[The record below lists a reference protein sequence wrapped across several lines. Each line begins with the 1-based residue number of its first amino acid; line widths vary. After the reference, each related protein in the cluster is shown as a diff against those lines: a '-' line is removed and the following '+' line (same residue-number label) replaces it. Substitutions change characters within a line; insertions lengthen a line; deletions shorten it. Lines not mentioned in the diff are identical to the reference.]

1 LRRRRTPGRAPF
13 DFSTVSGTVRGVI
26 ASARLYEW
34 APSLAVA
41 WRRLLQWVATTAGV
55 HLEIVESSSLSL
67 DELWARDDLGCVF
80 MCGYPYALRE
90 HRPALLAAPVPSPAR
105 FGGRAVYVS
114 DFIVAA
120 DSAYRTLED
129 TFGHRIAF
137 STEHSQS
144 GYNGPRHHLL
154 RWQRPQLFAEVKGP
168 YVRQRAVIQAVLDG
182 EADVAAIDGYAHDL
196 LRRHDP
202 PTAGRLRVVATTD
215 PAPSPPLVAS
225 PAMAPADRAR
235 ITDALLAAHQA
246 PELTGVL
253 ADLLLSRF
261 TRVAPDDFQVLLDW
275 QHAAETAGY
284 PKLR

>member
-1 LRRRRTPGRAPF
+1 MIAPRGRAAVV
-13 DFSTVSGTVRGVI
+13 DFHAVSGTVRGVI

-34 APSLAVA
+34 APSLTVA
-41 WRRLLQWVATTAGV
+41 WSRLLQWVAATARV
-55 HLEIVESSSLSL
+55 HLEIVESRSASL

-90 HRPALLAAPVPSPAR
+90 QRPALLAAPVPAPAR

-120 DSAYRTLED
+120 DSAYRTLPD
-129 TFGHRIAF
+129 TFGGRIAF

-154 RWQRPQLFAEVKGP
+154 RWRRPQLFSDAKGP

-196 LRRHDP
+196 LRRHEP
-202 PTAGRLRVVATTD
+202 AAASGLRVVATTD

-225 PAMAPADRAR
+225 PAVAPADRDRLTA
-235 ITDALLAAHQA
+235 ALLAAHAA
-246 PELTGVL
+246 PELAGVL
-253 ADLLLSRF
+253 ADLLLLRF
-261 TRVAPDDFQVLLDW
+261 DRVTPDDFQVLLDW
-275 QHAAETAGY
+275 QRDAENAGY